1 MASSKNI
8 KNVMGNRVKIFWIL
22 TGTIITAVF
31 FLPIIFSD
39 YQKYAVDLIGRSP
52 YLAPLVIIVFRFIGV
67 VLAPLPGAPIAFA
80 SMVILP
86 WYEAWVWNFIGA
98 ESGAIAAFLI
108 ARKFREPVVARFAPL
123 EGIHQW
129 QDKVSQRRQ
138 FWSFTGLRA
147 VSLVAFDFVSY
158 AAGLTRLSFRTFVI
172 ATFLIDIPF
181 GFLFFYFGGLAVK
194 YSIFLLAVFAVI
206 FMIAVV
212 IWNRLRN
219 RQSIK

>member
-1 MASSKNI
+1 
-8 KNVMGNRVKIFWIL
+8 
-22 TGTIITAVF
+22 
-31 FLPIIFSD
+31 
-39 YQKYAVDLIGRSP
+39 
-52 YLAPLVIIVFRFIGV
+52 
-67 VLAPLPGAPIAFA
+67 
-80 SMVILP
+80 MVILP

-123 EGIHQW
+123 ERIHQW

-147 VSLVAFDFVSY
+147 ASLIAFDFVSY

-172 ATFLIDIPF
+172 ATFLIDIPA

-206 FMIAVV
+206 FMTAV
-212 IWNRLRN
+212 ITWNRLRN